1 MTRPYRIVGCTR
13 RIGPDRAIPHAPI
26 GPAGVE
32 NGIESGYRERD
43 SKVAL
48 ERTND
53 VVQLELTQAA
63 TRKAKSL
70 LAASDQPDA
79 ALRVAVR
86 NGGCS
91 GMRYELLFDRERRPD
106 DDLLEIDGLR
116 VFVDAESAGFLEGV
130 RIDYSDALN
139 EAGFKVENPKAS
151 ETCGCG
157 ESFSL

>member
-1 MTRPYRIVGCTR
+1 MV
-13 RIGPDRAIPHAPI
+13 H
-26 GPAGVE
+26 
-32 NGIESGYRERD
+32 
-43 SKVAL
+43 
-48 ERTND
+48 
-53 VVQLELTQAA
+53 LELTQAA

-70 LAASDQPDA
+70 LTTSDQPDA

-91 GMRYELLFDRERRPD
+91 GMRYELLFDRERRAD
-106 DDLLEIDGLR
+106 DEQLEFDGLP
-116 VFVDAESAGFLEGV
+116 VVVDAESARFLEGV

-139 EAGFKVENPKAS
+139 DAGFRIENPKAS